1 MLDKRHLRYASGT
14 GTDTLTF
21 AVTREDGAAPA
32 PTVIVEGDS
41 RALNRGAIEST
52 AGLVAD
58 IAHPG
63 AARAGFAA
71 PELPSIEASD
81 AEAREGEALEFRLEL
96 SQASETPV
104 SVDYETADGTAQE
117 GADYVP
123 VSGTVS
129 FAPGETVK
137 TVSVATLG
145 DGDAEPAETLPL
157 RLSNAEARRS
167 PLPRRAG
174 RSRRAAVRT
183 RSPARSRACRRS
195 TTGRQSSRSRSPS
208 TKSPR
213 G

>member
-1 MLDKRHLRYASGT
+1 MRNRAGTPSPVSGPDLPLAQALALGDVLEPDGLERLVRARTVESIAADTAPGRPPWAGAVLVRYASGT

-41 RALNRGAIEST
+41 LALNRGAIESI

-81 AEAREGEALEFRLEL
+81 AEAAEGEALEFRLEL

-117 GADYVP
+117 GAD
-123 VSGTVS
+123 
-129 FAPGETVK
+129 
-137 TVSVATLG
+137 
-145 DGDAEPAETLPL
+145 
-157 RLSNAEARRS
+157 
-167 PLPRRAG
+167 
-174 RSRRAAVRT
+174 
-183 RSPARSRACRRS
+183 
-195 TTGRQSSRSRSPS
+195 
-208 TKSPR
+208 
-213 G
+213 